1 MGSLW
6 KFIII
11 LGYFF
16 GLDIA
21 LFFFFWG
28 GGVVVKEWGGGNPG
42 IYWID

>member
-1 MGSLW
+1 MEVYHYSRIFL
-6 KFIII
+6 
-11 LGYFF
+11 F

-21 LFFFFWG
+21 LFFFFG